1 MNRIFHFCLAAVFSA
16 ILFALPGTSTAR
28 NMPAYLVDGPEG
40 NFTVQYLVETDSSVI
55 LLCRYTPDSAVEGF
69 PPYMKNISRKTRIVT
84 EDGDYALLHTSHMP
98 IRDDS
103 EPRYAYLKAGRT
115 DLNCILEFEKFPY
128 DGPFDLIEDASETVP
143 VQLSGLKAGKEATAE
158 VATGEFLNGTP
169 YSEYWYFYEEG
180 APVHHYDDGGIY
192 FAATGWPYSSD
203 MDDYFLSVGF
213 KIINRT
219 ESPLQIRMNDMSAT
233 ALRMKKDKPVNYSIK
248 LLDAKKTN
256 EEWKHMDW
264 LEIRHQI
271 PENAGT
277 ILGNTAVNAALSPGV
292 SGAASLGFLALGAL
306 LHTTSEPDDEPYM
319 RERNAVRDSLMQFYF
334 KDTSIQSG
342 ETLEK
347 FVTFKYKGGHAP
359 SSTTITFLLNG
370 EPYILKF

>member
-28 NMPAYLVDGPEG
+28 NMPTYPVDGPEG

-84 EDGDYALLHTSHMP
+84 EDGDYALLHTIHMP

-180 APVHHYDDGGIY
+180 VPVHHYDDGGIY
-192 FAATGWPYSSD
+192 FAATGWPYGSD

-277 ILGNTAVNAALSPGV
+277 VLASTATTAALSPGV
-292 SGAASLGFLALGAL
+292 NGAAGLGLLALGFVLDAA
-306 LHTTSEPDDEPYM
+306 SSPDDEPYM